1 MEGIYRVLGEILTA
15 SPDNIK
21 KEITKGV
28 SEIRSGECLSPKRID
43 QLRNV
48 KAVFNQSKLGIKA
61 SEIDRLI
68 DSIERPT
75 VGLKNGVVYHKQE

>member
-1 MEGIYRVLGEILTA
+1 MVA

-21 KEITKGV
+21 KDITRGIK
-28 SEIRSGECLSPKRID
+28 EIRSGNNLSPKRID

-48 KAVFNQSKLGIKA
+48 KAVFNQSNLALKA

-68 DSIERPT
+68 DSPESPT
-75 VGLKNGVVYHKQE
+75 VELKNGIEYR

>member
-1 MEGIYRVLGEILTA
+1 MGETLTA

-21 KEITKGV
+21 KDITKKV
-28 SEIRSGECLSPKRID
+28 SEIRYGANLSPKRID

-48 KAVFNQSKLGIKA
+48 KAIFNQAKLGSKA

-68 DSIERPT
+68 DAMESPR
-75 VGLKNGVVYHKQE
+75 VGLKNGVEYH